1 MGWFVF
7 IKENKN
13 FQVIKEKK
21 LCIKIRQYRNLKYF
35 FAKEKQ
41 FSGEFFFNEISTF
54 FADKKNIRNFIF
66 SLFHEL

>member
-21 LCIKIRQYRNLKYF
+21 LCIKNKTISKF
-35 FAKEKQ
+35 
-41 FSGEFFFNEISTF
+41 EILLRKRKT
-54 FADKKNIRNFIF
+54 I
-66 SLFHEL
+66 LG